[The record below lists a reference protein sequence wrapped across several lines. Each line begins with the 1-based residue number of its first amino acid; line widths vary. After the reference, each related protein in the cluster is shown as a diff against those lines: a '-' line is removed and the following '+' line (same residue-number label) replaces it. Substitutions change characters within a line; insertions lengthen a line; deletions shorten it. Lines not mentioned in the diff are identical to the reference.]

1 MRRII
6 QKKHTKK
13 TRIRDNYSP
22 DNKVQLIRGGKEYFE
37 KIISLIGQATQ
48 TIHLQT
54 YIYEDDETGRL
65 VANALKAAAARKVQV
80 YLMVDGYASQS
91 LSNQFINELQDAGIQ
106 FRFFQ
111 PLLKSEHFYFGRRMH
126 HKILVVDAQCA
137 VTGSK
142 NISNRYNDM
151 PGVPAWLDLNVYIEG
166 DAARELC
173 IVCAKT
179 WNGFRMDPGGVT
191 CDDTKTFHFEESE
204 RVEMRVRRN
213 DWVRRKNQISA
224 TYTEML
230 RKAESHITILCS
242 YFLPGKVIR
251 KLLSSAAK
259 RGVVIKVI
267 VAGRSDVMLSKNA
280 ERWLY
285 DWLLR
290 NNIQVYEYE
299 PAVLHA
305 KSTVCDGSWVTI
317 GSYNINNIS
326 AYTSIELNVDI
337 RNKNFAAQV
346 EQTLQ
351 DIIRDESVL
360 ITTETLKKTKN
371 IFKQFVRWASYQA
384 IRSMFYLATFY
395 YKRNK
400 LR

>member
-1 MRRII
+1 MPR
-6 QKKHTKK
+6 KKKSSNQYLPNN
-13 TRIRDNYSP
+13 RAE
-22 DNKVQLIRGGKEYFE
+22 LIRGGKEYFE
-37 KIISLIGQATQ
+37 KILSLIGQASD

-54 YIYEDDETGRL
+54 YIYEDDETGRM
-65 VANALKAAAARKVQV
+65 VAQALKSAAARGVKV
-80 YLMVDGYASQS
+80 YLMVDGYASQQ
-91 LSNQFINELQDAGIQ
+91 LSGEFISDLESAGVQ

-151 PGVPAWLDLNVYIEG
+151 AGVRAWLDLNVYVEG

-173 IVCAKT
+173 MVCAKT
-179 WNGFRMDPGGVT
+179 WNGFRMEKHSVR
-191 CDDTKTFHFEESE
+191 CDDRKTFRFPAEES
-204 RVEMRVRRN
+204 VEVRVRRN
-213 DWVRRKNQISA
+213 DWLRRKNQISISYA
-224 TYTEML
+224 EVL
-230 RKAESHITILCS
+230 RKAEKNITILCS
-242 YFLPGKVIR
+242 YFLPGKIIR
-251 KLLSSAAK
+251 NLLKAAAR
-259 RGVVIKVI
+259 RGVVVKVI

-305 KSTVCDGSWVTI
+305 KSAVSDGTWVTI

-337 RNKNFAAQV
+337 RNEHFAQQV

-351 DIIRDESVL
+351 DIIDKESTL
-360 ITTETLKKTKN
+360 ITTEHHLKTKN
-371 IFKQFVRWASYQA
+371 IFKQFIRWLSYQL
-384 IRSMFYLATFY
+384 IRTIFYLVTFY
-395 YKRNK
+395 YKRNT

>member
-1 MRRII
+1 MKRKISK
-6 QKKHTKK
+6 Q
-13 TRIRDNYSP
+13 YSHN
-22 DNKVQLIRGGKEYFE
+22 NKAQLIRGGKEYFE
-37 KIISLIGQATQ
+37 KILSLIAQASSS
-48 TIHLQT
+48 IHLQT
-54 YIYEDDETGRL
+54 YIFEDDETGRL
-65 VANALKAAAARKVQV
+65 VADALKTAARRGVKV
-80 YLMVDGYASQS
+80 YLMVDGYASQA
-91 LSNQFINELQDAGIQ
+91 LSKTFIGDLESAGVQ

-151 PGVPAWLDLNVYIEG
+151 PGVQAWLDLNVYIEG
-166 DAARELC
+166 DAAKQLC
-173 IVCAKT
+173 LVCVKT
-179 WNGFRMDPGGVT
+179 WNGFRMEPGSIT
-191 CDDTKTFHFEESE
+191 CNENKTFHYDPSES
-204 RVEMRVRRN
+204 VEIRVRRN
-213 DWVRRKNQISA
+213 DWVRRKSEISS

-242 YFLPGKVIR
+242 YFLPGKIIR
-251 KLLSSAAK
+251 DRLRAAAR

-267 VAGRSDVMLSKNA
+267 VAGRSDVKLSKNA

-290 NNIQVYEYE
+290 NKIQVYEYE

-305 KSTVCDGSWVTI
+305 KSTVCDGKWVTI

-337 RNKNFAAQV
+337 RNKSFAAQV
-346 EQTLQ
+346 EATLE
-351 DIIRDESVL
+351 DIIQNESTL
-360 ITTETLKKTKN
+360 ITTETLQKTKN
-371 IFKQFVRWASYQA
+371 IFKQFIRWASYQA
-384 IRSMFYLATFY
+384 IRTLFYVATFY
-395 YKRNK
+395 YKR
-400 LR
+400 R

>member
-1 MRRII
+1 MKRKISK
-6 QKKHTKK
+6 Q
-13 TRIRDNYSP
+13 YSHN
-22 DNKVQLIRGGKEYFE
+22 NKAQLIRGGKEYFE
-37 KIISLIGQATQ
+37 KILSLIAQASSS
-48 TIHLQT
+48 IHLQT
-54 YIYEDDETGRL
+54 YIFEDDETGRL
-65 VANALKAAAARKVQV
+65 VADALKTAARRGVKV
-80 YLMVDGYASQS
+80 YLMVDGYASQA
-91 LSNQFINELQDAGIQ
+91 LSKTFIGDLESAGVQ

-151 PGVPAWLDLNVYIEG
+151 PGVQAWLDLNVYIEG
-166 DAARELC
+166 DAAKQLC
-173 IVCAKT
+173 LVCVKT
-179 WNGFRMDPGGVT
+179 WNGFRMEPGSIT
-191 CDDTKTFHFEESE
+191 CNENKTFHYDPSES
-204 RVEMRVRRN
+204 VEIRVRRN
-213 DWVRRKNQISA
+213 DWVRRKSEISS

-242 YFLPGKVIR
+242 YFLPGKIIR
-251 KLLSSAAK
+251 DRLRAAAR

-267 VAGRSDVMLSKNA
+267 VAGRSDVKLSKNA

-290 NNIQVYEYE
+290 NKIQVYEYE

-305 KSTVCDGSWVTI
+305 KSTVCDGKWVTI

-337 RNKNFAAQV
+337 RNQSFAAQV
-346 EQTLQ
+346 EATLE
-351 DIIRDESVL
+351 DIIQNESTL
-360 ITTETLKKTKN
+360 ITTETLQKTKN
-371 IFKQFVRWASYQA
+371 IFKQFIRWASYQA
-384 IRSMFYLATFY
+384 IRTLFYVATFY
-395 YKRNK
+395 YKR
-400 LR
+400 R

>member
-1 MRRII
+1 MKR
-6 QKKHTKK
+6 KKISKH
-13 TRIRDNYSP
+13 YSP
-22 DNKVQLIRGGKEYFE
+22 NNKAQLIRGGKEYFE
-37 KIISLIGQATQ
+37 KILSLIAQAKD

-65 VANALKAAAARKVQV
+65 VADALKAAAAKKVKV
-80 YLMVDGYASQS
+80 YLMVDGYASQD
-91 LSNQFINELQDAGIQ
+91 LSKKFIGELKDAGVQ

-111 PLLKSEHFYFGRRMH
+111 PLLKSENFYFGRRMH
-126 HKILVVDAQCA
+126 HKILVIDAQYA

-151 PGVPAWLDLNVYIEG
+151 PGVPAWLDLNVYMEG

-173 IVCAKT
+173 LVCVKT
-179 WNGFRMDPGGVT
+179 WNGFRMEPGGLR
-191 CDDTKTFHFEESE
+191 CDDIKTFHFDESE

-213 DWVRRKNQISA
+213 DWVRRKNEISA
-224 TYTEML
+224 TYAEML
-230 RKAESHITILCS
+230 RRAESHITILCS
-242 YFLPGKVIR
+242 YFLPGNVIR
-251 KLLSSAAK
+251 KLLSNAAK
-259 RGVVIKVI
+259 RGVIIKVI
-267 VAGRSDVMLSKNA
+267 VAGKSDVMLSKNA

-305 KSTVCDGSWVTI
+305 KSAVCDGNLVTI

-346 EQTLQ
+346 EATLQ
-351 DIIRDESVL
+351 DIIRNQSVL
-360 ITTETLKKTKN
+360 ITTENLKKTKN
-371 IFKQFVRWASYQA
+371 IFKQFIRWGSYQA
-384 IRSMFYLATFY
+384 IRTMFYLATFY
-395 YKRNK
+395 YKRRS
-400 LR
+400 L

>member
-1 MRRII
+1 MPRKK
-6 QKKHTKK
+6 QKISKH
-13 TRIRDNYSP
+13 YSA
-22 DNKVQLIRGGKEYFE
+22 NNRAQLIRGGKEYFE
-37 KIISLIGQATQ
+37 KIISLIGQATES
-48 TIHLQT
+48 IHLQT
-54 YIYEDDETGRL
+54 YIYEDDETGRM
-65 VANALKAAAARKVQV
+65 VGEALKAAALRNVKV
-80 YLMVDGYASQS
+80 YLMVDGYASQD
-91 LSNQFINELQDAGIQ
+91 LPDAFIDELKTAGVQ

-151 PGVPAWLDLNVYIEG
+151 PGVPAWLDLNVYLEG

-173 IVCAKT
+173 LVCVKT
-179 WNGFRMDPGGVT
+179 WNGFRMEKGGIT
-191 CDDTKTFHFEESE
+191 CNNTRTFHFPENES
-204 RVEMRVRRN
+204 VEMRVRRN
-213 DWVRRKNQISA
+213 DWVRRKNEIS
-224 TYTEML
+224 YSYIEML
-230 RKAESHITILCS
+230 RNAKTHITILCS
-242 YFLPGKVIR
+242 YFLPGKIIR
-251 KLLSSAAK
+251 NLLAAAAK
-259 RGVVIKVI
+259 RGVTVKVI
-267 VAGRSDVMLSKNA
+267 VAGRSDVMISKNA

-305 KSTVCDGSWVTI
+305 KSAVCDGAWATI

-326 AYTSIELNVDI
+326 AYTSIELNVDV

-351 DIIRDESVL
+351 DIINKESLL
-360 ITTETLKKTKN
+360 ITTETHLKTKN
-371 IFKQFVRWASYQA
+371 IFKQFVRWLSYQL
-384 IRSMFYLATFY
+384 IRTIFYLVTFY

-400 LR
+400 AN

>member
-1 MRRII
+1 MKR
-6 QKKHTKK
+6 KKISKQ
-13 TRIRDNYSP
+13 YSP
-22 DNKVQLIRGGKEYFE
+22 NNKAQLIRGGKEYFE
-37 KIISLIGQATQ
+37 KIISLIGQATS

-65 VANALKAAAARKVQV
+65 VADALKAAAKKGVKV
-80 YLMVDGYASQS
+80 YLMVDGYASQA
-91 LSNQFINELQDAGIQ
+91 LSKPFIEDLKNAGIQ

-151 PGVPAWLDLNVYIEG
+151 PGVPAWLDLNVYMEG
-166 DAARELC
+166 DAAKQLC
-173 IVCAKT
+173 LVCAKT
-179 WNGFRMDPGGVT
+179 WNGFRMEPGAVT
-191 CDDTKTFHFEESE
+191 CDDSKTFQYDPSES
-204 RVEMRVRRN
+204 VDIRVRRN
-213 DWVRRKNQISA
+213 DWVRRKNEISA

-230 RKAESHITILCS
+230 RGAKSHITILCS
-242 YFLPGKVIR
+242 YFLPGKIIR
-251 KLLSSAAK
+251 NLLSNAAK

-290 NNIQVYEYE
+290 KNIQVYEYE
-299 PAVLHA
+299 AAVLHA
-305 KSTVCDGSWVTI
+305 KSTVCDSSWVTI

-337 RNKNFAAQV
+337 RNKNFAVQV
-346 EQTLQ
+346 EDTLE
-351 DIIRDESVL
+351 DIINKESVL
-360 ITTETLKKTKN
+360 ITAETLQKTKN
-371 IFKQFVRWASYQA
+371 VFKQFVRWASYQA
-384 IRSMFYLATFY
+384 IRTMFYVATFY
-395 YKRNK
+395 YKR
-400 LR
+400 R

>member
-1 MRRII
+1 MKRKISK
-6 QKKHTKK
+6 Q
-13 TRIRDNYSP
+13 YSHN
-22 DNKVQLIRGGKEYFE
+22 NKAQLIRGGKEYFE
-37 KIISLIGQATQ
+37 KILSLIAQASSS
-48 TIHLQT
+48 IHLQT
-54 YIYEDDETGRL
+54 YIFEDDETGRL
-65 VANALKAAAARKVQV
+65 VADALKTAARRGVKV
-80 YLMVDGYASQS
+80 YLMVDGYASQA
-91 LSNQFINELQDAGIQ
+91 LSKTFIGDLESAGVQ

-151 PGVPAWLDLNVYIEG
+151 PGVQAWLDLNVYIEG
-166 DAARELC
+166 DAAKELC
-173 IVCAKT
+173 LVCVKT
-179 WNGFRMDPGGVT
+179 WNGFRMEPGSIT
-191 CDDTKTFHFEESE
+191 CNENKTFQYDPSES
-204 RVEMRVRRN
+204 VEIRVRRN
-213 DWVRRKNQISA
+213 DWVRRKSEISS

-242 YFLPGKVIR
+242 YFLPGKIIR
-251 KLLSSAAK
+251 DRLRAAAR

-267 VAGRSDVMLSKNA
+267 VAGRSDVKLSKNA

-290 NNIQVYEYE
+290 NKIQVYEYE

-305 KSTVCDGSWVTI
+305 KSTVCDGKWVTI

-337 RNKNFAAQV
+337 RNQSFAAQV
-346 EQTLQ
+346 EATLE
-351 DIIRDESVL
+351 DIIKNESTL
-360 ITTETLKKTKN
+360 ITTETLQKTKN
-371 IFKQFVRWASYQA
+371 IFKQFIRWASYQA
-384 IRSMFYLATFY
+384 IRTLFYVATFY
-395 YKRNK
+395 YKR
-400 LR
+400 R

>member
-1 MRRII
+1 MKRKISK
-6 QKKHTKK
+6 Q
-13 TRIRDNYSP
+13 YSHN
-22 DNKVQLIRGGKEYFE
+22 NKAQLIRGGKEYFE
-37 KIISLIGQATQ
+37 KILSLIAQASSS
-48 TIHLQT
+48 IHLQT
-54 YIYEDDETGRL
+54 YIFEDDETGRL
-65 VANALKAAAARKVQV
+65 VADALKTAARRGVKV
-80 YLMVDGYASQS
+80 YLMVDGYASQA
-91 LSNQFINELQDAGIQ
+91 LSKTFIGDLESAGVQ

-151 PGVPAWLDLNVYIEG
+151 PGVQAWLDLNVYIEG
-166 DAARELC
+166 DAAKELC
-173 IVCAKT
+173 LVCVKT
-179 WNGFRMDPGGVT
+179 WNGFRMEPGSIT
-191 CDDTKTFHFEESE
+191 CNENKTFHYDPSES
-204 RVEMRVRRN
+204 VEIRVRRN
-213 DWVRRKNQISA
+213 DWVRRKSEISS

-242 YFLPGKVIR
+242 YFLPGKIIR
-251 KLLSSAAK
+251 DRLRAAAR

-267 VAGRSDVMLSKNA
+267 VAGRSDVKLSKNA

-290 NNIQVYEYE
+290 NKIQVYEYE

-305 KSTVCDGSWVTI
+305 KSTVCDGKWVTI

-337 RNKNFAAQV
+337 RNKSFAAQV
-346 EQTLQ
+346 EATLE
-351 DIIRDESVL
+351 DIIQNESTL
-360 ITTETLKKTKN
+360 ITTETLQKTKN
-371 IFKQFVRWASYQA
+371 IFKQFIRWASYQA
-384 IRSMFYLATFY
+384 IRTLFYVATFY
-395 YKRNK
+395 YKR
-400 LR
+400 R